1 MIKINTNV
9 STLESTTTTKSRM
22 YRWNDFKPE
31 YMKSVDKI
39 KACIEDIK
47 QYKENQKKNMKY

>member
-1 MIKINTNV
+1 
-9 STLESTTTTKSRM
+9 M

-31 YMKSVDKI
+31 YEKSVDKI

-47 QYKENQKKNMKY
+47 QYKR